1 MARLEGSALWVI
13 LQSLVCTELVSI
25 KNGILNLK
33 SRYMYF
39 KYSVSQHDFA
49 MPASDASTLISYCQF
64 VLFFFKMPN

>member
-13 LQSLVCTELVSI
+13 LQSLVCTELISI

-33 SRYMYF
+33 SRYF

-49 MPASDASTLISYCQF
+49 MPASDASTLMSCCQ
-64 VLFFFKMPN
+64 LFFLQNAKL